1 MDAVKGPFA
10 VVESLQSP
18 PADVGEPPRVGHRP
32 GSVALFV
39 LDGCRD
45 AGGWEFDRAQ
55 PG

>member
-18 PADVGEPPRVGHRP
+18 PADVGEPARVGHRP
-32 GSVALFV
+32 GGMALFV
-39 LDGCRD
+39 LDGSGD
-45 AGGWEFDRAQ
+45 GGGREFDRAQ